1 MKTRLYLAVA
11 LTTLLPALA
20 LAHPGHDLQ
29 PGFAAGVLH
38 PLSGLDHLAVMLA
51 VGVWA
56 ALLGGHMRWAL
67 PTSFVAWMLAG
78 AAFSMSGTYIGAAE
92 QGIAASVCLMG
103 LLLASKTKLPASAY
117 LVLVSGFA
125 VFHGY
130 VHGVE
135 APQQASAVQ
144 YMSGFAL
151 STIALHLAGLQ
162 IGNWMARHQQQTT
175 LRWAGAAMAVGGLVL
190 FAA

>member
-1 MKTRLYLAVA
+1 MKTRHYLAAA

-20 LAHPGHDLQ
+20 SAHPGHDLQ
-29 PGFAAGVLH
+29 PGFVVGVLH

-56 ALLGGHMRWAL
+56 ALLGGRMRWAL
-67 PTSFVAWMLAG
+67 PTTFVAWMLVG
-78 AAFSMSGTYIGAAE
+78 ALLGMSGMYLGAAE

-103 LLLASKTKLPASAY
+103 LLLAAKTKLPASAY
-117 LVLVSGFA
+117 VVLVSSFA
-125 VFHGY
+125 IFHGY
-130 VHGVE
+130 AHGVE
-135 APQQASAVQ
+135 APQQASAIR

-162 IGNWMARHQQQTT
+162 MGSLLMRHQQQTT
-175 LRWAGAAMAVGGLVL
+175 LRWTGAAMVVGGLAL
-190 FAA
+190 FVG